1 MFVLQKPVMRP
12 GRGSGNGQN
21 FSNGHNRNTIMGNQL
36 PPTLGPPGL
45 GPTGGGLTQKLR
57 DCEIHAT
64 PASNKNW
71 CQRWLKSFP
80 TRSKRIDVISRIF
93 FPLMFGLFNIVYWT
107 TYTFRED
114 LKSQ

>member
-1 MFVLQKPVMRP
+1 MRP
-12 GRGSGNGQN
+12 GRGGSGGNGGQTY
-21 FSNGHNRNTIMGNQL
+21 SSGGGLNRSSMMGGNQL
-36 PPTLGPPGL
+36 PPNLGPPGL

-64 PASNKNW
+64 SASNKNW

-93 FPLMFGLFNIVYWT
+93 FPMMFGLFNIVYWT

-114 LKSQ
+114 LKS